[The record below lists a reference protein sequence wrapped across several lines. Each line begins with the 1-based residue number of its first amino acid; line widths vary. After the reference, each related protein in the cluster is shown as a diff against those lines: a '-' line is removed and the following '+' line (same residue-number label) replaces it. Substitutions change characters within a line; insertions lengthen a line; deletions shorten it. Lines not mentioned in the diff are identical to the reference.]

1 VSTQP
6 EQADGLEIV
15 EVADGFVVYQTERDR
30 VHYFNHTAALVLTWC
45 DGTKD
50 IPAIT
55 QLLGESYELP
65 QPPVAEVQQCIE
77 QLRDEGLVR

>member
-1 VSTQP
+1 MSTKL

-45 DGTKD
+45 DGTRD
-50 IPAIT
+50 IPQIT
-55 QLLGESYELP
+55 ELLGESYELP
-65 QPPVAEVQQCIE
+65 QPPLAEVQQCIDH
-77 QLRDEGLVR
+77 LREEGLVR